1 MHTSILV
8 DAKLLS
14 VLKHRYFSH
23 SERTYANVP
32 LQSSIGASA
41 LFKLATVGTGV
52 SLNVPAMHSSFTWI
66 HGFAVVLKWH
76 QDESRWL

>member
-1 MHTSILV
+1 MHTSIRV
-8 DAKLLS
+8 AVKLLS

-23 SERTYANVP
+23 SEHTYANVP

-41 LFKLATVGTGV
+41 LFKLATVV
-52 SLNVPAMHSSFTWI
+52 SLNVAVMHSSFTWI

-76 QDESRWL
+76 QDDSRRL